1 MHTATVAVRCNP
13 REWVDDLV
21 EEYGRTNPEIEEAI
35 RWERAHPIAARGVCT
50 VPRGKFAQL
59 PAASKWCW
67 TLVVSSIERQLDHW
81 AAGAPREQWIPE
93 VGQKDWILLSRDQ
106 NIRCNELEPRLMAMA
121 KVHEFVILG
130 GNLYKIEL
138 AGFSASA
145 LPAMQKMKK
154 PSFIVSIS
162 KSAHLGLRY
171 PRVR

>member
-1 MHTATVAVRCNP
+1 
-13 REWVDDLV
+13 
-21 EEYGRTNPEIEEAI
+21 
-35 RWERAHPIAARGVCT
+35 
-50 VPRGKFAQL
+50 
-59 PAASKWCW
+59 
-67 TLVVSSIERQLDHW
+67 
-81 AAGAPREQWIPE
+81 
-93 VGQKDWILLSRDQ
+93 
-106 NIRCNELEPRLMAMA
+106 MAMA

-130 GNLYKIEL
+130 GNLDKIEL